1 MKKPLQH
8 IDPPSNRISIL
19 WSACLLALLS
29 LGLLSSCSLSR
40 ALEEGEYVLKKNEVK
55 IEKGGESTSLDKKLA
70 AGLEAVPRP
79 QPSVFPGNW
88 RVRFYCLLGKPA
100 KGKGIKYWLQN
111 KVGKEPVRYKPSQLS
126 ANQLR
131 LRKYLLDEG
140 FFHPSIQLDTSF
152 YKRKAKV
159 IYRVNPGK
167 RFFLREV
174 FFPEDS
180 TALSSMILGNIKN
193 WQAYQAGKPYRLAE
207 LKESRTALVDL
218 AQNEG
223 YYGINASHF
232 RFFVDTIA
240 GQDKADIYLSVE
252 LPEDTTRLF
261 PYRIGRTYVIPDYSL
276 RTDQLDPARDTFGL
290 SDLLFIRDSMP
301 AVQERILADNIFL
314 RSGDSFQRKEAQK
327 TVNRLLG
334 LGLYNFVNQR
344 FIPRYEGGVQWLD
357 REIRLTP
364 AMPREVAA
372 GISTDTRTGNFW
384 GVGLNFS
391 YSHLNLLRQA
401 ERFSLNL
408 SGALETQ
415 LGDDSGLINSSNA
428 GVQASLSLPYLFP
441 FRPDKQKEGGLPFVP
456 HTRFSAGFN
465 YQERAEFFSMTN
477 FNLRYGFQWKPSAP
491 EQHELYLLSV
501 DRVDVLEITDELR
514 GLIGNNPSLRSGFE
528 DVYITSFQYTYRW
541 SSLSSSASEPRLSY
555 SLTAEAA
562 GNVNFALASIL
573 RSGERPY
580 SLLGRPFSQ
589 FFKLDLDVRRYLPLR
604 KGNIASRFFLGI
616 GAPYGNSSVLP
627 YIKQYYSGGS
637 VGMRAF
643 RIRTLGP
650 GSYRSSASDSGEN
663 EFLDQTGDIKLE
675 ANIEYRFPI
684 FSYVEGAVFLDAGNI
699 WLLREGEDLRRDGVL
714 KWDRF
719 FREIALGPGA
729 GLRVGFSTLVIR
741 LDVAFPVRIP
751 WLPQGDRWTF
761 STIDFSDPEWRKEFL
776 VWNLA
781 VGYPF

>member
-1 MKKPLQH
+1 
-8 IDPPSNRISIL
+8 
-19 WSACLLALLS
+19 
-29 LGLLSSCSLSR
+29 
-40 ALEEGEYVLKKNEVK
+40 
-55 IEKGGESTSLDKKLA
+55 
-70 AGLEAVPRP
+70 
-79 QPSVFPGNW
+79 
-88 RVRFYCLLGKPA
+88 
-100 KGKGIKYWLQN
+100 
-111 KVGKEPVRYKPSQLS
+111 
-126 ANQLR
+126 
-131 LRKYLLDEG
+131 
-140 FFHPSIQLDTSF
+140 
-152 YKRKAKV
+152 
-159 IYRVNPGK
+159 
-167 RFFLREV
+167 
-174 FFPEDS
+174 
-180 TALSSMILGNIKN
+180 
-193 WQAYQAGKPYRLAE
+193 
-207 LKESRTALVDL
+207 
-218 AQNEG
+218 
-223 YYGINASHF
+223 
-232 RFFVDTIA
+232 
-240 GQDKADIYLSVE
+240 
-252 LPEDTTRLF
+252 
-261 PYRIGRTYVIPDYSL
+261 
-276 RTDQLDPARDTFGL
+276 
-290 SDLLFIRDSMP
+290 
-301 AVQERILADNIFL
+301 
-314 RSGDSFQRKEAQK
+314 
-327 TVNRLLG
+327 
-334 LGLYNFVNQR
+334 
-344 FIPRYEGGVQWLD
+344 
-357 REIRLTP
+357 
-364 AMPREVAA
+364 
-372 GISTDTRTGNFW
+372 
-384 GVGLNFS
+384 
-391 YSHLNLLRQA
+391 
-401 ERFSLNL
+401 
-408 SGALETQ
+408 
-415 LGDDSGLINSSNA
+415 
-428 GVQASLSLPYLFP
+428 
-441 FRPDKQKEGGLPFVP
+441 
-456 HTRFSAGFN
+456 
-465 YQERAEFFSMTN
+465 MTN